1 MAKLPLLSMLVPKR
15 VFVHRNKIFLDEVH
29 VDLENVPS
37 QIICATEASRLEKLT
52 PYYLD
57 FWGINYPEKTL
68 IQSKICENSALEESI
83 MQKNNERYDSA
94 IYEASKKPLIGRLST
109 QYRQKSYSSQPL
121 PRQDNRERSAGM
133 DCFMI

>member
-1 MAKLPLLSMLVPKR
+1 MRKKEGKLESLTLSDGQYYSENIFPESKDLAAEMAKLPLLSMLVPKR

-68 IQSKICENSALEESI
+68 IQSKICKNSDLEESI
-83 MQKNNERYDSA
+83 MQK
-94 IYEASKKPLIGRLST
+94 K
-109 QYRQKSYSSQPL
+109 Q
-121 PRQDNRERSAGM
+121 
-133 DCFMI
+133 